1 LGFFI
6 AKNLIM
12 TTIRKILIT
21 KKRIKRAIELK
32 DWTMI
37 EVEKGYLKCLREIL
51 SEEKGIRNI
60 EVPLM

>member
-1 LGFFI
+1 
-6 AKNLIM
+6 M